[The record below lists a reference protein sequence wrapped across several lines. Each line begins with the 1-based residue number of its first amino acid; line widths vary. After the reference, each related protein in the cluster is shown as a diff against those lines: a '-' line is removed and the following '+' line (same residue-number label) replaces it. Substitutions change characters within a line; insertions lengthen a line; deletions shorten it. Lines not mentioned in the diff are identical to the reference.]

1 MDEDGAMSEAAVG
14 AGIKLRYED
23 LTEQIIGAA
32 IEVHKAIGPGL
43 MESVYEECLCH
54 ELKLRG
60 LGFERQMLVPIQYK
74 GISIDCKYRLDLLVQ
89 TTVIVELKTVEHVL
103 PIHEAQLLTYL
114 RLLRKPV
121 GLIVNFNVPALKHGI
136 VRRVL

>member
-1 MDEDGAMSEAAVG
+1 MNKAEPG
-14 AGIKLRYED
+14 AGPKLRHED

-54 ELKLRG
+54 ELKLRR
-60 LGFERQMLVPIQYK
+60 LGFEQQMLVPVTYK
-74 GISIDCKYRLDLLVQ
+74 GISIDCKYRLDLLVAGI
-89 TTVIVELKTVEHVL
+89 VIVELKTVERVL

-114 RLLRKPV
+114 RLPQKPV
-121 GLIVNFNVPALKHGI
+121 GLIVNFNVPILKQGI